1 MRTNSYYMSFAK
13 STRARRRRPPGV
25 RSAQVSSPSP
35 SAVSPEN
42 EPDPEPEAAPGA
54 EGPAG
59 PDEAPVVEVVEV
71 GEDVGRLPLP
81 RRPRGE
87 IFAVASQ
94 LMGAARIRVLG
105 EDSVPR
111 MGRITGKMKKKMWIR
126 EGDLL
131 IIRPWGFQEGKADIL
146 FRYSRTQAQ
155 FLSRRNMLPSAIDHF
170 SQPEPSGEAPS
181 S

>member
-1 MRTNSYYMSFAK
+1 
-13 STRARRRRPPGV
+13 
-25 RSAQVSSPSP
+25 
-35 SAVSPEN
+35 
-42 EPDPEPEAAPGA
+42 
-54 EGPAG
+54 
-59 PDEAPVVEVVEV
+59 
-71 GEDVGRLPLP
+71 LPLP

-94 LMGAARIRVLG
+94 LLGAARIRVMG

-131 IIRPWGFQEGKADIL
+131 IVRPWGFQVGKADIL

-155 FLSRRNMLPSAIDHF
+155 YLSRRKILPSSMDLF
-170 SQPEPSGEAPS
+170 GQPEAATPPAPS
-181 S
+181 SPA